1 MLPIRHSIARM
12 NILKFIFCNDL
23 NEKIRLGH
31 AKPCFASVQS
41 IGNQA
46 IFSLNQRNRYKL
58 GRSVNILHKG
68 RRERRLMG
76 KGRFLLVIC
85 PVSGSLNQPTE
96 IIEAI
101 QYLLL
106 LFQFLGYLFLLCFFF
121 CFYSLHQNA
130 LSVAM
135 LFGLVTVDAKDFG
148 DVVLVDFEGKD
159 YPYLA
164 ERLEQDEQC

>member
-1 MLPIRHSIARM
+1 MM
-12 NILKFIFCNDL
+12 NILKFILCNDL
-23 NEKIRLGH
+23 IEKIRLGR
-31 AKPCFASVQS
+31 AKPCFTSVQS
-41 IGNQA
+41 IENQA
-46 IFSLNQRNRYKL
+46 IFSLNQTNRYKL
-58 GRSVNILHKG
+58 GRSENSLHKG
-68 RRERRLMG
+68 RRERCLMG
-76 KGRFLLVIC
+76 KGKFLLVVC
-85 PVSGSLNQPTE
+85 PVPGALHQPTE

-121 CFYSLHQNA
+121 RFYSLHQNA
-130 LSVAM
+130 LSVTM

-148 DVVLVDFEGKD
+148 DVVLIDFEGKD